1 MDALGGGV
9 IWRKKKEKRADG
21 RRLDRS
27 ARVFYPRARGVGDE
41 PKGRAAL
48 RSRERDRKVYCRRGG
63 REKSEREREIVRST
77 PREGEMRIT
86 RAGRK
91 IYRALQKILPD
102 WRVGDTR

>member
-63 REKSEREREIVRST
+63 REKSERERDRSFYPSRGRNEDHT
-77 PREGEMRIT
+77 SGE
-86 RAGRK
+86 K
-91 IYRALQKILPD
+91 NLQGTSKDIA
-102 WRVGDTR
+102 